1 MVGRTLTFAL
11 IGLGAVSTALPTGD
25 NTVKERQ
32 IFGLGPGGS
41 SFGTGSGQ
49 GTQCIA
55 GVPLNEQ
62 PPCILTVIGGTVNTP
77 PKEKRF
83 TLPPDANTDRNH
95 AIDTLELELEALQNK
110 KHKTQ
115 EDYEEIADIKA
126 ALQYL
131 AGITS
136 ISAPPGTGSTFH
148 PGKRFTLPP
157 DANTNKQHAI
167 DTLELQLEALQ
178 NKKHK
183 TAEDYEDIADIKA
196 ALNYL
201 AGITSISA
209 PPGTGSTFHPGKRS
223 ELGAYIEQCP
233 NLDGAE
239 LALESLLHKD
249 RLSFQEKL
257 IAEKLK
263 SFLLSCGI
271 TIIKSPDGTSTTI
284 KPSDKRD
291 VYTPNFDLVGLE
303 KAYEQL
309 IQSLGTSKPSFATW
323 LTIQHMEALLK
334 LYGITIEQSPAGT
347 TTTIRPGKTRR
358 QTFTIGKQTCQLA
371 DIYSLKAA
379 LATLYAAYGP
389 PEKAPQNIFLIEQ
402 LIVSYLTLCGQTVN
416 GWTTLTPGN
425 PIPGGPITPDPT
437 TPGGPITPDPTTPG
451 SPITPDP
458 TTPGSPIK
466 PSDKKRQAP
475 ISDPSAL
482 LAALQLLESKYG
494 TYGSGTIPVPVFLIM
509 ENIVTILQDIPGV
522 TVPGW
527 PLLGA
532 GSIHP
537 SN

>member
-1 MVGRTLTFAL
+1 MVRSTLTFAL
-11 IGLGAVSTALPTGD
+11 IGFGAVSSALPTGD

-41 SFGTGSGQ
+41 TFGTGSGQ

-62 PPCILTVIGGTVNTP
+62 PPCILTVVGGTVNPP
-77 PKEKRF
+77 PKGKRF
-83 TLPPDANTDRNH
+83 SLPPDANTNKQH
-95 AIDTLELELEALQNK
+95 AIDTLELQLESLQNK
-110 KHKTQ
+110 KYKTS
-115 EDYEEIADIKA
+115 EDYEEIADIEA

-148 PGKRFTLPP
+148 PGKRT
-157 DANTNKQHAI
+157 Q
-167 DTLELQLEALQ
+167 
-178 NKKHK
+178 
-183 TAEDYEDIADIKA
+183 
-196 ALNYL
+196 
-201 AGITSISA
+201 
-209 PPGTGSTFHPGKRS
+209 
-223 ELGAYIEQCP
+223 LGAYLDQCP
-233 NLDGAE
+233 DLDGAE
-239 LALESLLHKD
+239 LALESLLQKD
-249 RLSFQEKL
+249 HPSFQEKL
-257 IAEKLK
+257 MAEKLK
-263 SFLLSCGI
+263 SFLLYCGI
-271 TIIKSPDGTSTTI
+271 TVIKSPDGTSTTI

-291 VYTPNFDLVGLE
+291 VYNPDFDLVGLE

-309 IQSLGTSKPSFATW
+309 IQSVGTSKPSFATW
-323 LTIQHMEALLK
+323 LTIQHMEAVLK
-334 LYGITIEQSPAGT
+334 LYGIAIEASPTGT
-347 TTTIRPGKTRR
+347 TTTIRPGRTRR
-358 QTFTIGKQTCQLA
+358 QTFTIGNQTCQLS

-389 PEKAPQNIFLIEQ
+389 PDKAPQNIFLIEQ
-402 LIVSYLTLCGQTVN
+402 VIVSYLTLCGQTVN

-437 TPGGPITPDPTTPG
+437 TPGSPIVPDPTTPG
-451 SPITPDP
+451 SPIN
-458 TTPGSPIK
+458 
-466 PSDKKRQAP
+466 PSNKKRQAP

-494 TYGSGTIPVPVFLIM
+494 SYGSGTIPVPVFLIM

-532 GSIHP
+532 GSTGAINP